1 MRNLLVFLVSLM
13 LFLSAGAEAQTSRK
27 VKSLQNKKKE
37 MTRTVSR
44 SQKQLDE
51 TKTDVAKKVQTID
64 FINMQLE
71 SRLDYIRTMEQK
83 IAQTDRQIKIVTA
96 DINKKSEELEAA
108 RERYKHALIYS
119 RTNRAVQSPWLFVF
133 SAETVTQMYRR
144 ARYARDYAAYQRN
157 IGMEIKKKQK
167 ALKDRQEDLLKA
179 KSDMSRMV
187 AETQQQRKQLFEEQK
202 EQQKLMA
209 GLQQRE
215 KKLVQQLSRQ
225 RKELAELDKKID
237 DLIAYELEQARKRAE
252 EEARRKALAE
262 EKKRKATET
271 TARKKT
277 TDRSES
283 KKTTSDA
290 RKEQAGSWRTSV
302 DHQLSGNFE
311 RNKGKL
317 PVPITG
323 SYMVS
328 GRFGTYNVPG
338 LKNVRL
344 DSKGINYI
352 GRSGARARSVF
363 DGEVTA
369 VFQFGGTMNVLVRH
383 GSYISVYCN
392 LSSVQVKNGQKVRAR
407 DILGSVANDGSG
419 NCVLHFQLR
428 KERAKLNPELWIAR

>member
-1 MRNLLVFLVSLM
+1 MW
-13 LFLSAGAEAQTSRK
+13 FLSIEAEAQNSRK

-37 MTRTVSR
+37 MVKTVSQ
-44 SQKQLDE
+44 SQKQLE
-51 TKTDVAKKVQTID
+51 ATKMDVAEKVRTLD
-64 FINMQLE
+64 FINVQLE
-71 SRLDYIRTMEQK
+71 SRLNYIKEMEQK
-83 IAQTDRQIKIVTA
+83 IAQTEKQIKKVSTEIRQK
-96 DINKKSEELEAA
+96 NEELEAA
-108 RERYKHALIYS
+108 RKRYKQALIYS

-133 SAETVTQMYRR
+133 SAETITQMYRR
-144 ARYARDYAAYQRN
+144 ARYAREYATHQRN
-157 IGMEIKKKQK
+157 IGLDIKKKQA
-167 ALKDRQEDLLKA
+167 ALLDKQEELLKA

-187 AETQQQRKQLFEEQK
+187 AETQQQRKQLFEQQR
-202 EQQKLMA
+202 EQQQLMD

-237 DLIAYELEQARKRAE
+237 ELIAYELEQARKRAE

-262 EKKRKATET
+262 EKKRQA
-271 TARKKT
+271 AKKT
-277 TDRSES
+277 AARQERKSKEAETATSSKSSEG
-283 KKTTSDA
+283 A
-290 RKEQAGSWRTSV
+290 WRTSV
-302 DHQLSGNFE
+302 DHKLNGSFE

-323 SYMVS
+323 KYMVS

-352 GRSGARARSVF
+352 GRSGAKARAVF

-392 LSSVQVKNGQKVRAR
+392 LSSVQVKNGQSVRAR
-407 DILGSVANDGSG
+407 EVLGNVANDGSD

-428 KERAKLNPELWIAR
+428 KERTKLNPELWIAR

>member
-1 MRNLLVFLVSLM
+1 MW
-13 LFLSAGAEAQTSRK
+13 FLSIETEAQNSRK

-37 MTRTVSR
+37 MVKTVSR
-44 SQKQLDE
+44 SQKQLE
-51 TKTDVAKKVQTID
+51 ATKMDVAEKVRALD
-64 FINMQLE
+64 FINAQLE
-71 SRLDYIRTMEQK
+71 SRLNYIKEMELK
-83 IAQTDRQIKIVTA
+83 IAQTEKQIKKVSTEIRQK
-96 DINKKSEELEAA
+96 NEELEAA
-108 RERYKHALIYS
+108 RKRYKQALIYS

-133 SAETVTQMYRR
+133 SAETITQMYRR
-144 ARYARDYAAYQRN
+144 ARYAREYAMHQRN
-157 IGMEIKKKQK
+157 IGLDIKKKQAVLLDK
-167 ALKDRQEDLLKA
+167 QEELLKA

-187 AETQQQRKQLFEEQK
+187 AETQQQRKQLFEQQR
-202 EQQKLMA
+202 EQQQLMD

-262 EKKRKATET
+262 EKKRQATKKAV
-271 TARKKT
+271 ARQDRNAKKSAT
-277 TDRSES
+277 
-283 KKTTSDA
+283 TTSKA
-290 RKEQAGSWRTSV
+290 SEGTWRTSV
-302 DHQLSGNFE
+302 DHKLNGSFE

-323 SYMVS
+323 KYMVS

-352 GRSGARARSVF
+352 GRSGAKARAVF

-392 LSSVQVKNGQKVRAR
+392 LSSVQVKNGQSVRAR
-407 DILGSVANDGSG
+407 DVLGRVADDGSD

-428 KERAKLNPELWIAR
+428 KERTKLNPEHWIAR